1 MTALPEEA
9 GVKPPYVA
17 DLEAAYSAPSQAGF
31 GSAIFFT
38 EIGPAVGLEQT
49 ALEVYQFFVGDLWQR

>member
-9 GVKPPYVA
+9 GVKVPYVA

-38 EIGPAVGLEQT
+38 
-49 ALEVYQFFVGDLWQR
+49 